1 MAVSSPPRKGSLFR
15 RQHIFAGSTLAP
27 IMFYM
32 MFFTLVPMLWGV
44 LITFFR
50 YSPTRAGGFLGLG
63 GGNPFVGLENYF
75 SLFSDA
81 PAGTLFRTSLKN
93 TLVFSLLYMPL
104 NLLVTL
110 PLAVLI
116 ESISQRVKTFFRT
129 IYFLPTVTSAVAVS
143 LVWGVIYNP
152 TFGLLNLGI
161 RALGLKGYPW
171 LTDPNTAILGIPLP
185 MLCVLVTYL
194 WSDMGYNLVI
204 FMAGL
209 QGIPDVYREAAV
221 VDGANAWQRFWHI
234 TLPLLRST
242 LTFVM
247 VMTMLSS
254 WQVFVLFFVMTNR
267 GGPANL
273 TRVLVLHIYETAF
286 RNQEMGLAATVAM
299 VLFLIIMIT
308 TLLQLKLLRKDWE
321 Y

>member
-1 MAVSSPPRKGSLFR
+1 MAVSSPPRKSSLLR
-15 RQHIFAGSTLAP
+15 RQNIFAGSTLAP

-32 MFFTLVPMLWGV
+32 MFFTMVPMLWGL

-63 GGNPFVGLENYF
+63 GGNPFVGLDNYF
-75 SLFSDA
+75 SLFSNA
-81 PAGTLFRTSLKN
+81 PAGTLFRVSLKN
-93 TLVFSLLYMPL
+93 TLIFSLLYLPL
-104 NLLVTL
+104 NLVVTL

-116 ESISQRVKTFFRT
+116 ESISARVKTLFRT

-152 TFGLLNLGI
+152 TFGLLNMGM

-171 LTDPNTAILGIPLP
+171 LTDPSTTILGISLP

-209 QGIPDVYREAAV
+209 QGIPEVYHEAAV

-242 LTFVM
+242 VTFVM

-299 VLFLIIMIT
+299 VLFLIIMVT

>member
-1 MAVSSPPRKGSLFR
+1 MAVATPKKGSLFR
-15 RQHIFAGSTLAP
+15 RQHLFAGVTLTP
-27 IMFYM
+27 IMVYM
-32 MFFTLVPMLWGV
+32 MFFTMVPMVWGI

-50 YSPTRAGGFLGLG
+50 YSPTRAGEGFLGLG
-63 GGNPFVGLENYF
+63 GANPFVGINNYLD
-75 SLFSDA
+75 LFA
-81 PAGTLFRTSLKN
+81 NTPTGQLFRISLKN
-93 TLVFSLLYMPL
+93 TLIFSLLYLPL
-104 NLLVTL
+104 NLIVTL

-116 ESISQRVKTFFRT
+116 ESVSSRIKSFFRT

-143 LVWGVIYNP
+143 LVWGVIYHP
-152 TFGLLNLGI
+152 TFGLLNLGL
-161 RALGLKGYPW
+161 RALGFNGFAW
-171 LTDPNTAILGIPLP
+171 LSDPNTRVLGIPLP
-185 MLCVLVTYL
+185 MICVLITYL
-194 WSDMGYNLVI
+194 WSDMGYNIVI

-209 QGIPDVYREAAV
+209 QGIPDVYHEAAV
-221 VDGANAWQRFWHI
+221 VDGANAWQRFRYI

-286 RNQEMGLAATVAM
+286 RYQEMGLAATVAM

-308 TLLQLKLLRKDWE
+308 TLIQLKLLRKDWE

>member
-1 MAVSSPPRKGSLFR
+1 MAVARIPRKGSLFR
-15 RQHIFAGSTLAP
+15 KQHIFSAATLTP
-27 IMFYM
+27 IMLYM
-32 MFFTLVPMLWGV
+32 MFFTLVPMLWGI

-75 SLFSDA
+75 DLFSNS
-81 PAGTLFRTSLKN
+81 PTGQLFRLSLKN

-116 ESISQRVKTFFRT
+116 ESVSYKVKSFFRT

-152 TFGLLNLGI
+152 TFGLLNLAL
-161 RALGLKGYPW
+161 RAFGLKGFSW
-171 LTDPNTAILGIPLP
+171 LTDPNTSVLGVPLP
-185 MLCVLVTYL
+185 MICVLITYL

-209 QGIPDVYREAAV
+209 QGIPDVYREAAL
-221 VDGANAWQRFWHI
+221 VDGANSWQRFWHI

-286 RNQEMGLAATVAM
+286 RFQEMGLAATVAM
-299 VLFLIIMIT
+299 ALFLIIMIT
-308 TLLQLKLLRKDWE
+308 TLIQLKLLRKDWE

>member
-1 MAVSSPPRKGSLFR
+1 MAVVRVPRKGSLFR
-15 RQHIFAGSTLAP
+15 KQHIFSASTLTP
-27 IMFYM
+27 IMLYM
-32 MFFTLVPMLWGV
+32 MFFTLIPMVWGI

-63 GGNPFVGLENYF
+63 GMNPFVGLENYID
-75 SLFSDA
+75 LFSNS
-81 PAGTLFRTSLKN
+81 PTGQLFRVSLKN
-93 TLVFSLLYMPL
+93 TLLFSLLYMPL
-104 NLLVTL
+104 NLIVTL

-116 ESISQRVKTFFRT
+116 ESISSKFKTFFRT

-152 TFGLLNLGI
+152 TFGLLNLAI
-161 RALGLKGYPW
+161 RALGLKGYSW
-171 LTDPNTAILGIPLP
+171 LTDPSTTVMGIALP
-185 MLCVLVTYL
+185 MICVLITYL

-221 VDGANAWQRFWHI
+221 VDGANAWQRFWYI

-254 WQVFVLFFVMTNR
+254 WQVFVLFFVLTNR

-286 RNQEMGLAATVAM
+286 RFQEMGLAATVAM
-299 VLFLIIMIT
+299 ALFIIIMVT

>member
-1 MAVSSPPRKGSLFR
+1 MAVSSPPRKSSLLR
-15 RQHIFAGSTLAP
+15 RQNIFAGSTLAP

-32 MFFTLVPMLWGV
+32 MFFTMVPMLWGL

-63 GGNPFVGLENYF
+63 GGNPFVGLDNYF
-75 SLFSDA
+75 SLFSNA
-81 PAGTLFRTSLKN
+81 PAGTLFRISLKN
-93 TLVFSLLYMPL
+93 TLIFSLLYLPL
-104 NLLVTL
+104 NLVVTL

-116 ESISQRVKTFFRT
+116 ESISARVKTLFRT

-152 TFGLLNLGI
+152 TFGLLNMGM

-171 LTDPNTAILGIPLP
+171 LTDPSTTILGISLP

-209 QGIPDVYREAAV
+209 QGIPEVYHEAAV

-242 LTFVM
+242 VTFVM

-299 VLFLIIMIT
+299 VLFLIIMVT

>member
-1 MAVSSPPRKGSLFR
+1 
-15 RQHIFAGSTLAP
+15 
-27 IMFYM
+27 
-32 MFFTLVPMLWGV
+32 
-44 LITFFR
+44 ITFFR
-50 YSPTRAGGFLGLG
+50 YSPTRASSGLLGLG
-63 GGNPFVGLENYF
+63 GSNPFVGLDNYLD
-75 SLFSDA
+75 LFSNSTN
-81 PAGTLFRTSLKN
+81 GQLFRLSLKN
-93 TLVFSLLYMPL
+93 TLIFSLMYMPL
-104 NLLVTL
+104 NLVVCL

-116 ESISQRVKTFFRT
+116 ESVAQKAKTFFRT

-143 LVWGVIYNP
+143 LVWGIIYNP
-152 TFGLLNLGI
+152 TFGLLNLGL
-161 RALGLKGYPW
+161 RAIGVKGYAW
-171 LTDPNTAILGIPLP
+171 LTDSTHTFVGIPIP
-185 MLCVLVTYL
+185 MICVIITYL

-209 QGIPDVYREAAV
+209 QGIPDVFREAAL

-242 LTFVM
+242 ITFVL

-254 WQVFVLFFVMTNR
+254 WQVFVLFSILTGN
-267 GGPANL
+267 GGPANK

-286 RNQEMGLAATVAM
+286 RFQEMGLAATVAM
-299 VLFLIIMIT
+299 ALFIIIMVT